1 MNDDLMRRIQAN
13 PRFTELVSKRSRFGW
28 KLSLTMLA
36 IYYGFILVV
45 AFDPKLLGTSL
56 AGGTVTLGIP
66 VGIFVIVSAFVL
78 TGIYVRRA
86 NSEFDA
92 LNRQI
97 VEEAQQ

>member
-13 PRFTELVSKRSRFGW
+13 PRFTELVSKRSRFSW